1 MHRSCFT
8 ITLLLFLSTCLQAQH
23 RNYHIEHYTTDQ
35 GLPQNSIT
43 GIVFDKAGYC
53 WLGTEMGIVR
63 FDGKKFTVF
72 NAGNLPGVYS
82 PRIPFCET
90 DNDGNVYMKA
100 EKGELI
106 RIETNKEQQAPTP
119 RVENGN
125 NHWFWN
131 SYSFVPTFVLAGKN
145 KKNLSLPST
154 GSSFLVSYLLPS
166 GDIYCLDGKDLYF
179 LDNDRL
185 IKADTNVN
193 ISTDMHLVAGNC
205 FAVLDKKR
213 PFVKWWKNGRRQKDI
228 VMPGPLQQNKAFR
241 QGRFQCLNNSGQ
253 SYVYVGGNLYGV
265 HESNGKLNT
274 KLLLEGLDMPVLSK
288 VYYHAGQQKYYL
300 GSLVSGLYIV
310 SPSPF
315 SFLGDDPEIA
325 SESAYAQAMNSKGDI
340 ISQRSLYQRS
350 GAIRKLPLNPM
361 GASLWLDKD
370 EYLYYGDAPVL
381 FRYSFSENTNRRITN
396 LDSRPSSIFRDRFD
410 TSNIIIA
417 TSYLIDKLS
426 GDSIREAKQV
436 PGRNVINY
444 AVQTGKDTFV
454 LGTQM
459 GVKWY
464 DFAHNKVYRSV
475 LDSVYV
481 RNVYPEPGGRVWI
494 ATYAKGFYLYENGK
508 VHSFPPHSTRALLTV
523 HCFIDD
529 GKGNFWLPTNNGLF
543 VVKKASLLAY
553 AQGTVKDIYFYMYSK
568 QDNLLTNEFNGGCTP
583 PYLWTKDSLLSL
595 PSLNGL
601 VQFDPR
607 KLSPMFPDGKIY
619 AEEYRLNDKPF
630 QPGSNLSLEPDYGN
644 LMITV
649 SSPYFGNRENL
660 QMVYMLKG
668 LDEDWQPVP
677 ANGQITLNHI
687 PPGGYELLVRKLSG
701 KGISEYDS
709 FTFSFLVDP
718 WFYNTWWFYSL
729 LFVFVGLCVFVAIKL
744 RTRILQERNR
754 NLQAII
760 YAQTVDLS
768 RTVDQLRESEQALK
782 ESNLMK
788 DRVTT
793 MVLHDL
799 RSPIRFLHTI
809 SNQLLKK
816 YQSLTPDEMKK
827 NLGIL
832 QSSTGSLNDFTE
844 QFFTWAASQHRDF
857 KIQEESFSLQSL
869 FKELEELYAD
879 IAGASN
885 NRLVVEHTALQAYT
899 DKNILSVII
908 RNLLDNASK
917 NTMDGWIKLSAKQEN
932 EKLVIAVTDTGPGLS
947 DKAIAEFYDGTKTAG
962 NKRNGSSI
970 VISLLEKIGGRLKIE
985 SSINEGTSFNVEL
998 SHHQ

>member
-1 MHRSCFT
+1 MQRFCFA
-8 ITLLLFLSTCLQAQH
+8 IIFLLFLSSLLRAQH
-23 RNYHIEHYTTDQ
+23 RDYHIEHYTTDQ

-53 WLGTEMGIVR
+53 WLGTEMGLVR

-72 NAGNLPGVYS
+72 NAGTLPGVYS
-82 PRIPFCET
+82 PRIRFCET
-90 DNDGNVYMKA
+90 DNDGNVYMNA

-106 RIETNKEQQAPTP
+106 RIETNEEQAPAP
-119 RVENGN
+119 HVEKGN
-125 NHWFWN
+125 NLWFWN
-131 SYSFVPTFVLAGKN
+131 TYSHVPMFVLAGKN
-145 KKNLSLPST
+145 KKNLSLPPTS
-154 GSSFLVSYLLPS
+154 SSFLLSYLLPS

-185 IKADTNVN
+185 IKADTGVN
-193 ISTDMHLVAGNC
+193 GATEIHLVVGDC
-205 FAVLDKKR
+205 FAVLDRKR
-213 PFVKWWKNGRRQKDI
+213 PFVKWWKNGRRQKDM

-241 QGRFQCLNNSGQ
+241 EGQFECLNNSGQ
-253 SYVYVGGNLYGV
+253 SYVYAGGNLYGV
-265 HESNGKLNT
+265 YESNGELST
-274 KLLLEGLDMPVLSK
+274 KLLLENLDIPVISK
-288 VYYHAGQQKYYL
+288 VYYHPGQQKYYI
-300 GSLVSGLYIV
+300 GSLVSGLYVV

-315 SFLGDDPEIA
+315 RFLGDKPEIIG
-325 SESAYAQAMNSKGDI
+325 ESVYAQAMNSKGDI
-340 ISQRSLYQRS
+340 ICHRFLYERS
-350 GAIRKLPLNPM
+350 GAVRQLPLGRYT
-361 GASLWLDKD
+361 GASLWLDKNED
-370 EYLYYGDAPVL
+370 LYYGDDPVL
-381 FRYSFSENTNRRITN
+381 FRYSFADNSNRRITD
-396 LDSRPSSIFRDRFD
+396 LDSRPSSIFQDRFD
-410 TSNIIIA
+410 SSNLVVV
-417 TSYLIDKLS
+417 TTFSIDKIS
-426 GDSIREAKQV
+426 GDTIRETKQV
-436 PGRNVINY
+436 PGKSTIMY
-444 AVQTGKDTFV
+444 AVQTGKDSFI
-454 LGTQM
+454 LATQT

-464 DFAHNKVYRSV
+464 DFTNNKIYRSV

-494 ATYAKGFYLYENGK
+494 ATYGRGFYLYENGK
-508 VHSFPPHSTRALLTV
+508 VYSYPAHSTRALLTV

-583 PYLWTKDSLLSL
+583 AYLWTKDSLLSL
-595 PSLNGL
+595 PSINGL

-607 KLSPMFPDGKIY
+607 SLSPMFPDKKIY

-630 QPGSNLSLEPDYGN
+630 QPGNNLSLDPDYGN

-660 QMVYMLKG
+660 QMVYILKG
-668 LDEDWQPVP
+668 LDENWQPVP
-677 ANGQITLNHI
+677 ASGQITLNHI

-709 FTFSFLVDP
+709 FVFSFSVNP

-729 LFVFVGLCVFVAIKL
+729 LFVFVGLCVFIAIKL

-754 NLQAII
+754 NLQSII

-768 RTVDQLRESEQALK
+768 RAVEQLKESEQALK

-816 YQSLTPDEMKK
+816 HQDLTPDEMKK

-844 QFFTWAASQHRDF
+844 QFFTWAASQHQDF
-857 KIQEESFSLQSL
+857 KIQEESFLLQSL
-869 FKELEELYAD
+869 FNELEELYAD
-879 IAGASN
+879 IARANN
-885 NRLVVEHTALQAYT
+885 NRLVVEQTTLQAYT

-917 NTMDGWIKLSAKQEN
+917 NTMNGWINLSAKMEN
-932 EKLVIAVTDTGPGLS
+932 EKLVISVSDTGSGLS
-947 DKAIAEFYDGTKTAG
+947 DRAIEEFYDGTKTTS
-962 NKRNGSSI
+962 NKKNGSSI
-970 VISLLEKIGGRLKIE
+970 VISLLEKIGGQLKVQ
-985 SSINEGTSFNVEL
+985 SSINKGTSFNVEL
-998 SHHQ
+998 KHHQ